1 MEQKPH
7 YRLIVWRR
15 SIDLVKGVY
24 DLTRHLPLDER
35 FSLTNQMR
43 RAAISVASNIAEGAG
58 RKSTGEKLN
67 FFHIAR
73 GSLTELDTQV
83 EICEVLGYVKAEER
97 KPLQEQIEVVG
108 RLLYGLIISRQS
120 VETSPH

>member
-7 YRLIVWRR
+7 YRLIVWRK
-15 SIDLVKGVY
+15 SIDVVKGVY
-24 DLTRHLPLDER
+24 ELTRHLPPDER

-43 RAAISVASNIAEGAG
+43 RAAVSVASNIAEGAG
-58 RKSTGEKLN
+58 RRSTGEKMN

-83 EICEVLGYVKAEER
+83 EICEVLGYVIAEER
-97 KPLQEQIEVVG
+97 KPLQDQIDLVG
-108 RLLYGLIISRQS
+108 RLLYGLIRSRQS
-120 VETSPH
+120 VGAPPH